1 MRVTVSR
8 WGNSLG
14 VRIPRAVAED
24 ARIAE
29 GSVVDVRVEDGR
41 IVAVL
46 VEAEPT
52 LESLLAGVTK
62 ENLHPEQGDDR
73 TRGREAW

>member
-24 ARIAE
+24 ARITE
-29 GSVVDVRVEDGR
+29 GSLVDVRVEDGR
-41 IVAVL
+41 IVAVP
-46 VEAEPT
+46 VEAELT
-52 LESLLAGVTK
+52 LESLLAGITRN
-62 ENLHPEQGDDR
+62 NLHPEQPDDR
-73 TRGREAW
+73 SREREAW